1 MAWSLWSACDD
12 SGLQMRSRVCGAQ
25 GSTPCVGNG
34 TQRRD
39 CNEIPGESVSCWTH
53 MLDFWSR
60 FPFSGMSFCHDEAL
74 ITLKYNAHALV
85 WLG

>member
-39 CNEIPGESVSCWTH
+39 CNEIPGESVSSEIQ
-53 MLDFWSR
+53 MLRLAVRR
-60 FPFSGMSFCHDEAL
+60 FLVCYDLLPGDTPFPL
-74 ITLKYNAHALV
+74 QP
-85 WLG
+85 

>member
-25 GSTPCVGNG
+25 GNTPCVGNG

-39 CNEIPGESVSCWTH
+39 CNEIPGESASCRSH
-53 MLDFWSR
+53 IMDLGGAL
-60 FPFSGMSFCHDEAL
+60 SGSSSAIFL
-74 ITLKYNAHALV
+74 P
-85 WLG
+85 G